1 MNYRWVFYLH
11 VGIAYLVV
19 FFTIVSIILEIRIR
33 NTTQSQE
40 KRAAS
45 NRILL
50 QLTRWSS
57 YGLLIL
63 FLLGG
68 YMGTPYF
75 KIGFAGHYGWIYI
88 KLLLFIFLLGW
99 MGGIGSR
106 LLKKRGQLLQSGVP
120 DENAWNALL
129 PRINVY
135 ISGQVLLIAFIFYL
149 AYGKPF

>member
-19 FFTIVSIILEIRIR
+19 FFTVVSIILEMKIR
-33 NTTQSQE
+33 NRTQSPE

-45 NRILL
+45 NRIFL
-50 QLTRWSS
+50 QITRWSS
-57 YGLLIL
+57 YGLLVL
-63 FLLGG
+63 LLLGG
-68 YMGTPYF
+68 YMGTPFF
-75 KIGFAGHYGWIYI
+75 KLGFAGHSGWIYI
-88 KLLLFIFLLGW
+88 KVLLFIFLLGW

-120 DENAWNALL
+120 NEYAWNSLL
-129 PRINVY
+129 SRINIY
-135 ISGQVLLIAFIFYL
+135 ISGQVLIIAFIFYL